1 MNNYKMENKMKL
13 KSVLLCSVSALF
25 MLACG
30 CATMTGETSVNVE
43 PWGEAQDGTPVKLY
57 TLVNGNGMTVRIS
70 NYGAIIQSLTAADR
84 DGVYEDVVLGYDDVA
99 GYIKETPYFGA
110 TIGRYGNRIAK
121 GKFTLDGQEYTLAKN
136 NNGLNHLHGGVKG
149 FDKVMWDA
157 VPEVG
162 KKTVSLKMHYS
173 SKDGD
178 EGFPGNL
185 EVDVV
190 FTLNNKDE
198 LMIEYTATTDKA
210 TPVNLTNHSYFNLTA
225 DPSQTILGHELW
237 MNADRFVSIDSES
250 IPLGPLDPVAGTPF
264 DFTTAEKIGR
274 GITEDN
280 QQLKNGIGYDHCWV
294 FSESDGSLTLQVS
307 LYEAESG
314 RLLEILTEEPSVQ
327 FYSGNFLD
335 GSLIGKGGVV
345 YNHRVGLC
353 LEPEH
358 YPDSPNQPAYP
369 STILRPGETY
379 ETKSVYRFS
388 AK

>member
-1 MNNYKMENKMKL
+1 MKS
-13 KSVLLCSVSALF
+13 KAVLLCSVSAFF

-30 CATMTGETSVNVE
+30 YATMTDKTSNVTVE

-57 TLVNGNGMTVRIS
+57 TLVNANGMTVRIS
-70 NYGAIIQSLTAADR
+70 SYGAIIQSLTAPDR

-294 FSESDGSLTLQVS
+294 FSESDGSLKLQVS

-335 GSLIGKGGVV
+335 GSLTGKGGVV